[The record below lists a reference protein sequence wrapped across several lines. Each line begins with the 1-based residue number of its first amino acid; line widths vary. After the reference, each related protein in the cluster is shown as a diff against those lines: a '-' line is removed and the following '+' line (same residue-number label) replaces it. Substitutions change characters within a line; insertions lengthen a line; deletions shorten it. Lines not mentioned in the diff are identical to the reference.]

1 MASEQ
6 SGDSTRKDGYSLEL
20 FTSLEL
26 PARFI
31 CVLCKKVLRD
41 AVRCPLSFG
50 TRACLN
56 CYKNSIRYVGANKFN
71 SVSAHWER
79 CLTKLVFMVKG
90 KTSDQLPHL

>member
-1 MASEQ
+1 MVSEQ

-71 SVSAHWER
+71 SVSAHWKR
-79 CLTKLVFMVKG
+79 CLTKLFFMVKV
-90 KTSDQLPHL
+90 KTSDQLPNL

>member
-6 SGDSTRKDGYSLEL
+6 SGDSTGKDGYSLEL

-26 PARFI
+26 PPRFI

-71 SVSAHWER
+71 SVSAHWEC
-79 CLTKLVFMVKG
+79 CLTKLVVMVKG
-90 KTSDQLPHL
+90 KTSDQLPNL

>member
-31 CVLCKKVLRD
+31 CLLCKKVLRD

-71 SVSAHWER
+71 SVSAHWKR
-79 CLTKLVFMVKG
+79 CLTKLFFMVKV
-90 KTSDQLPHL
+90 KTSDQLPNL

>member
-6 SGDSTRKDGYSLEL
+6 RGDSTRKDGYSLEL

-71 SVSAHWER
+71 SVSAHWKR
-79 CLTKLVFMVKG
+79 CLTKLFFMVKV
-90 KTSDQLPHL
+90 KTSDQLPNL